1 MSTEADER
9 GKTMKSYKM
18 TFQAGSTR
26 STITLRDASSAEA
39 IARARR
45 MGYGDKLIAVTIE
58 GR

>member
-26 STITLRDASSAEA
+26 SIITLRDATSTEA
-39 IARARR
+39 IARARS
-45 MGYGDKLIAVTIE
+45 MGYDGKLITITME